1 MKACLDCGTTVENH
15 QTFCPVCNIQTAWR
29 IVGNDDGEGPA
40 GLGSGTAPSS
50 LWYPS
55 AVRSRPDGFVPKLI
69 GSCLIAFAVI
79 FAAIA
84 AGMSVTTYSFIT
96 SAAEIDPDKLQTKA
110 ILTLLSEGFFG
121 LGLVLWLAGY
131 IVHAISFLPTK
142 GDLVSL
148 TRSETE

>member
-1 MKACLDCGTTVENH
+1 
-15 QTFCPVCNIQTAWR
+15 
-29 IVGNDDGEGPA
+29 
-40 GLGSGTAPSS
+40 
-50 LWYPS
+50 
-55 AVRSRPDGFVPKLI
+55 
-69 GSCLIAFAVI
+69 
-79 FAAIA
+79 
-84 AGMSVTTYSFIT
+84 MSVTTYSFIT

-142 GDLVSL
+142 EDLVSL